1 MYDGGNF
8 VLAAF
13 CLIKLNVVLWR

>member
-1 MYDGGNF
+1 MMAAILF
-8 VLAAF
+8 FAAF